1 MFQYRV
7 SYRDKNGT
15 MILDDVSSFKGEP
28 LESWTTY
35 SPHTITKKAK
45 ACEKCHENRLILDK
59 GMKNGNVLDLKIP
72 QKIYDGVMLSDEQI
86 QKLQSK
92 EYKRERFRLLDLLH
106 NKTQP

>member
-7 SYRDKNGT
+7 SYRDENGT
-15 MILDDVSSFKGEP
+15 MVLDDVSSSEGVP
-28 LESWTTY
+28 LEAWTTY

-72 QKIYDGVMLSDEQI
+72 KKKYNGSLLSDEQI
-86 QKLQSK
+86 KKLQSK
-92 EYKRERFRLLDLLH
+92 EYKKERFKLLD
-106 NKTQP
+106 